1 MKLVNLGIVI
11 DNQDPKGVGRVRY
24 SVLGNQSA
32 PSQGAGAFQEWD
44 PLDPF
49 CASPFLPNN
58 LNFIPTVGQTIK
70 IVQYDLENDLMNQ
83 EYIPGPFTTVHDWNS
98 QSNSGQL
105 ENTSFGVAVKQTGNI
120 FNDNGTYVKTKAT
133 NSLAKH
139 TDSAIY
145 GKYGSDVLFTD
156 NGISLRGGKLLSKDS
171 ANKTERTDLITHPL
185 RGKKQATLSLKKFSS
200 KQEFKEEKELITKI
214 PTNKLS
220 YVIEYDVDDITN
232 PTKIYWYIYY
242 VREVF
247 GDAFAT
253 DVFTSTH
260 TPDLSSIDTITLV
273 NEDNTTT
280 TPTFVQNVNSLG
292 NAGDTVK
299 RAYIK
304 IRKTLCDLH
313 EDGLKIKDIK
323 ITSDRTKYIH
333 PFYFRPRQSLVNVIE
348 TTPSVSDFLDNIKPS
363 CNTSVSEGSGLF
375 WSLSEPSPKPKTEE
389 KKTTVLKTISSNAEQ
404 SFSSL
409 VSDKIYFLSTDAN
422 EVGSKTV
429 PFDKL
434 DTYEYTQEDLLTR
447 IEPNTYSTVR
457 GESLLKFLNQ
467 LTIVMAGHAHNPT
480 KPMAKEG
487 YGDWQ
492 KLKVLYETLE
502 NDLLNKSI
510 RIN

>member
-1 MKLVNLGIVI
+1 MRLVNLGIVT
-11 DNQDPKGVGRVRY
+11 DNIDPKGIGRVRY
-24 SVLGNQSA
+24 KVLGNQSG
-32 PSQGAGAFQEWD
+32 PSQGAAAFEDWE

-83 EYIPGPFTTVHDWNS
+83 EYIPGPFTTIHDWNS

-120 FNDNGTYVKTKAT
+120 FNGNGTYVKSNAK

-139 TDSAIY
+139 EDSAIY
-145 GKYGSDVLFTD
+145 GKYGSDVLFTE
-156 NGISLRGGKLLSKDS
+156 NGVSLRGGKLLSKDS
-171 ANKTERTDLITHPL
+171 ANARERSDLITHPL

-200 KQEFKEEKELITKI
+200 KQEFKEEKEIVVSI
-214 PTNKLS
+214 PTNKLN
-220 YVIEYDVDDITN
+220 YVIEYDLDDVTN
-232 PTKIYWYIYY
+232 PTKVSWYIYY

-253 DVFTSTH
+253 NVFTSSH
-260 TPDLSSIDTITLV
+260 TPDLTSIESVTLI

-280 TPTFVQNVNSLG
+280 TPTFVQ
-292 NAGDTVK
+292 TVDSK
-299 RAYIK
+299 KGAYIK

-313 EDGLKIKDIK
+313 DDGLKIKDIK
-323 ITSDRTKYIH
+323 ITTDRSKYIH
-333 PFYFRPRQSLVNVIE
+333 PFYFRPRQSLVSIINS
-348 TTPSVSDFLDNIKPS
+348 TPSVSDFLDNIKPS

-375 WSLSEPSPKPKTEE
+375 WSISEPSPKPKSEE
-389 KKTTVLKTISSNAEQ
+389 RKITVLKTISSSAEQ
-404 SFSSL
+404 SFGTL
-409 VSDKIYFLSTDAN
+409 VSDKIYLLSTDAN

-447 IEPNTYSTVR
+447 IEPNTYATVR
-457 GESLLKFLNQ
+457 GETLLAFLDQ
-467 LTIVMAGHAHNPT
+467 LYVVMAGHAHQPT
-480 KPMAKEG
+480 KPMVKEA
-487 YGDWQ
+487 YGDWK
-492 KLKVLYETLE
+492 KLEVLRNTLK
-502 NDLLNKSI
+502 NDILNKSI

>member
-1 MKLVNLGIVI
+1 MKLVNLGIVT
-11 DNQDPKGVGRVRY
+11 DNIDPKGIGRVRY
-24 SVLGNQSA
+24 KVLGNQTS
-32 PSQGAGAFQEWD
+32 PSQGAAAFEEWE

-83 EYIPGPFTTVHDWNS
+83 EYIPGPFTTIHDWNS

-120 FNDNGTYVKTKAT
+120 FNENGTYVKSNAK

-139 TDSAIY
+139 EDSAIY
-145 GKYGSDVLFTD
+145 GKYGSDVLFTE
-156 NGISLRGGKLLSKDS
+156 NGVSLRGGKLLSKDS
-171 ANKTERTDLITHPL
+171 ANARERSDLITHPL

-200 KQEFKEEKELITKI
+200 KQEFKEEKEIVVSV
-214 PTNKLS
+214 PTNKLN
-220 YVIEYDVDDITN
+220 YVIEYDLDDVTN
-232 PTKIYWYIYY
+232 PTKVSWYIYY

-253 DVFTSTH
+253 NVFTSSH
-260 TPDLSSIDTITLV
+260 TPDLTSIESVTLI

-280 TPTFVQNVNSLG
+280 TPTFVQ
-292 NAGDTVK
+292 TVDSK
-299 RAYIK
+299 KGAYIK

-313 EDGLKIKDIK
+313 DDGLKIKDIK
-323 ITSDRTKYIH
+323 ITTDRSKYIH
-333 PFYFRPRQSLVNVIE
+333 PFYFRPRQSLVSIINS
-348 TTPSVSDFLDNIKPS
+348 TPSVSDFLDNIKPS

-375 WSLSEPSPKPKTEE
+375 WSISEPSPKPKSEE
-389 KKTTVLKTISSNAEQ
+389 RKITVLKTISSSAEQ
-404 SFSSL
+404 SFGTL
-409 VSDKIYFLSTDAN
+409 VSDKIYLLSTDAN

-447 IEPNTYSTVR
+447 IEPNTYATVR
-457 GESLLKFLNQ
+457 GETLLAFLDQ
-467 LTIVMAGHAHNPT
+467 LYVVMAGHAHQPT
-480 KPMAKEG
+480 KPMVKEA
-487 YGDWQ
+487 YGDWK
-492 KLKVLYETLE
+492 KLEVLRNTLK
-502 NDLLNKSI
+502 NDILNKSI

>member
-1 MKLVNLGIVI
+1 MRLVNLGIVT
-11 DNQDPKGVGRVRY
+11 DNIDPKGIGRVRY
-24 SVLGNQSA
+24 KVLGNQSG
-32 PSQGAGAFQEWD
+32 PSQGAAAFEDWE

-83 EYIPGPFTTVHDWNS
+83 EYIPGPFTTIHDWNS

-120 FNDNGTYVKTKAT
+120 FNENGTYVKSNAK

-139 TDSAIY
+139 EDSAIY
-145 GKYGSDVLFTD
+145 GKYGSDVLFTE
-156 NGISLRGGKLLSKDS
+156 NGVSLRGGKLLSKDS
-171 ANKTERTDLITHPL
+171 ANARERSDLITHPL

-200 KQEFKEEKELITKI
+200 KQEFKEEKEIVVST
-214 PTNKLS
+214 PTDKLK
-220 YVIEYDVDDITN
+220 YVIEYDVDDITD
-232 PTKIYWYIYY
+232 PSKINWYIYH

-247 GDAFAT
+247 GDAFST
-253 DVFTSTH
+253 GVFTSSH
-260 TPDLSSIDTITLV
+260 SPDLAAISSVTLL

-280 TPTFVQNVNSLG
+280 TPTFVQNVNALG
-292 NAGDTVK
+292 LSVDSQK

-313 EDGLKIKDIK
+313 KDGLKIRDIK
-323 ITSDRTKYIH
+323 FDTGKSNFIH
-333 PFYFRPRQSLVNVIE
+333 PFYFRPRQSLVNVINN
-348 TTPSVSDFLDNIKPS
+348 DFLDKINP
-363 CNTSVSEGSGLF
+363 CGFETTQGSGLF
-375 WSLSEPSPKPKTEE
+375 WSINEPSPKEKSEV
-389 KKTTVLKTISSNAEQ
+389 KKTLVLKTISSSAEQ
-404 SFSSL
+404 SFGTL
-409 VSDKIYFLSTDAN
+409 VSDKIYLLSTDAN

-447 IEPNTYSTVR
+447 IEPNTYATVR
-457 GESLLKFLNQ
+457 GETLLAFLDQ
-467 LTIVMAGHAHNPT
+467 LYVVMVGHAHQPT
-480 KPMAKEG
+480 KPMVKDA
-487 YGDWQ
+487 YGDFK
-492 KLKVLYETLE
+492 KLEVLRNTLK
-502 NDLLNKSI
+502 NDILNKSI

>member
-1 MKLVNLGIVI
+1 MKLVNLGIVT
-11 DNQDPKGVGRVRY
+11 DNIDPKGIGRVRY
-24 SVLGNQSA
+24 KILGSQTS
-32 PSQGAGAFQEWD
+32 PSQGAAAFEEWE

-83 EYIPGPFTTVHDWNS
+83 EYIPGPFTTIHDWNS

-120 FNDNGTYVKTKAT
+120 FNENGTYVKSNAK

-139 TDSAIY
+139 EDSAIY
-145 GKYGSDVLFTD
+145 GKYGSDVLFTE
-156 NGISLRGGKLLSKDS
+156 NGVSLRGGKLLSKDS
-171 ANKTERTDLITHPL
+171 ANARERSDLITHPL

-200 KQEFKEEKELITKI
+200 KQEFKEEKEIVVSV
-214 PTNKLS
+214 PTNKLN
-220 YVIEYDVDDITN
+220 YVIEYDLDDVTN
-232 PTKIYWYIYY
+232 PTKVSWYIYY

-253 DVFTSTH
+253 NVFTSSH
-260 TPDLSSIDTITLV
+260 TPDLTSIESVTLI

-280 TPTFVQNVNSLG
+280 TPTFVQ
-292 NAGDTVK
+292 TVDSK
-299 RAYIK
+299 KGAYIK

-313 EDGLKIKDIK
+313 DDGLKIKDIK
-323 ITSDRTKYIH
+323 ITTDRSKYIH
-333 PFYFRPRQSLVNVIE
+333 PFYFRPRQSLVSIINS
-348 TTPSVSDFLDNIKPS
+348 TPSVSDFLDNIKPS

-375 WSLSEPSPKPKTEE
+375 WSISEPSPKPKSEE
-389 KKTTVLKTISSNAEQ
+389 RKITVLKTISSSAEQ
-404 SFSSL
+404 SFGTL
-409 VSDKIYFLSTDAN
+409 VSDKIYLLSTDAN

-447 IEPNTYSTVR
+447 IEPNTYATVR
-457 GESLLKFLNQ
+457 GETLLAFLDQ
-467 LTIVMAGHAHNPT
+467 LYVVMAGHAHQPT
-480 KPMAKEG
+480 KPMVKEA
-487 YGDWQ
+487 YGDWK
-492 KLKVLYETLE
+492 KLEVLRNTLK
-502 NDLLNKSI
+502 NDILNKSI

>member
-1 MKLVNLGIVI
+1 MKLVNLGIVT
-11 DNQDPKGVGRVRY
+11 DNIDPKGIGRVRY
-24 SVLGNQSA
+24 NVLGVTTA
-32 PSQGAGAFQEWD
+32 PSQGAGSFEEWE

-58 LNFIPTVGQTIK
+58 LNFIPTIGQTIK
-70 IVQYDLENDLMNQ
+70 IVQYDLTNDLMNQ
-83 EYIPGPFTTVHDWNS
+83 EYIPGPFTTIHDWSS
-98 QSNSGQL
+98 QVNAGQL
-105 ENTSFGVAVKQTGNI
+105 ENTSYGVGLKQTGDI
-120 FNDNGTYVKTKAT
+120 FNKNGTYVRSTAKG
-133 NSLAKH
+133 SLAKH
-139 TDSAIY
+139 TDFAIY
-145 GKYGSDVLFTD
+145 GKYGSDVLFTE
-156 NGISLRGGKLLSKDS
+156 NGINLRGGKLLSKES
-171 ANKTERTDLITHPL
+171 ANKTERIQLSTHPL

-200 KQEFKEEKELITKI
+200 KQEFKEEKEIVVTI
-214 PTNKLS
+214 PTNKLN

-232 PTKIYWYIYY
+232 PTKVNWYIYY

-253 DVFTSTH
+253 NVFTSSH
-260 TPDLSSIDTITLV
+260 LPDLTTINTVTLL

-280 TPTFVQNVNSLG
+280 TPTFTQ
-292 NAGDTVK
+292 TVIDK
-299 RAYIK
+299 KSAYIK

-313 EDGLKIKDIK
+313 DNGLKISDIK
-323 ITSDRTKYIH
+323 LTTDRSKYIH
-333 PFYFRPRQSLVNVIE
+333 PFYFRPRQSLVNTISI
-348 TTPSVSDFLDNIKPS
+348 TPSVSDFLHKIKPS

-375 WSLSEPSPKPKTEE
+375 WSVAEPSPKPKSEE
-389 KKTTVLKTISSNAEQ
+389 RKVMVLKTVNATGEQ

-409 VSDKIYFLSTDAN
+409 VSDKIYLLSTDAN
-422 EVGSKTV
+422 EIGSKSV

-457 GESLLKFLNQ
+457 GETLLEFLSQ
-467 LTIVMAGHAHNPT
+467 LTKVMAGHAHNPT

-502 NDLLNKSI
+502 NDILNKSI

>member
-1 MKLVNLGIVI
+1 MKLVNLGIVT
-11 DNQDPKGVGRVRY
+11 DNIDPKGIGRVRY
-24 SVLGNQSA
+24 KVLGNQTS
-32 PSQGAGAFQEWD
+32 PSQGAAAFEEWE

-83 EYIPGPFTTVHDWNS
+83 EYIPGPFTTIHDWNS

-120 FNDNGTYVKTKAT
+120 FNENGTYVKSNAK

-139 TDSAIY
+139 EDSAIY
-145 GKYGSDVLFTD
+145 GKYGSDVLFTE
-156 NGISLRGGKLLSKDS
+156 NGVSLRGGKLLSKDS
-171 ANKTERTDLITHPL
+171 ANARERSDLITHPL

-200 KQEFKEEKELITKI
+200 KQEFKEEKEIVVSV
-214 PTNKLS
+214 PTNKLN
-220 YVIEYDVDDITN
+220 YVIEYDLDDVTN
-232 PTKIYWYIYY
+232 PTKVSWYIYY

-253 DVFTSTH
+253 NVFTSSH
-260 TPDLSSIDTITLV
+260 TPDLTSIESVTLI

-280 TPTFVQNVNSLG
+280 TPTFVQ
-292 NAGDTVK
+292 TVDSK
-299 RAYIK
+299 KGAYIK

-313 EDGLKIKDIK
+313 DDGLKIKDIK
-323 ITSDRTKYIH
+323 ITTDRSKYIH
-333 PFYFRPRQSLVNVIE
+333 PFYFRPRQSLVSIINS
-348 TTPSVSDFLDNIKPS
+348 TPSVSDFLDNIKPS

-375 WSLSEPSPKPKTEE
+375 WSISEPSPKPKSEE
-389 KKTTVLKTISSNAEQ
+389 KKITVLKTISSSAEQ
-404 SFSSL
+404 SFGTL
-409 VSDKIYFLSTDAN
+409 VSDKIYLLSTDAN

-447 IEPNTYSTVR
+447 IEPNTYATVR
-457 GESLLKFLNQ
+457 GETLLAFLDQ
-467 LTIVMAGHAHNPT
+467 LYVVMAGHAHQPT
-480 KPMAKEG
+480 KPMVKEA
-487 YGDWQ
+487 YGDWK
-492 KLKVLYETLE
+492 KLEVLRNTLK
-502 NDLLNKSI
+502 NDILNKSI

>member
-1 MKLVNLGIVI
+1 MKLVNLGIVT
-11 DNQDPKGVGRVRY
+11 DNIDPKGIGRVRY
-24 SVLGNQSA
+24 KVLGNQTS
-32 PSQGAGAFQEWD
+32 PSQGAAAFEEWE

-83 EYIPGPFTTVHDWNS
+83 EYIPGPFTTIHDWNS

-120 FNDNGTYVKTKAT
+120 FNGNGTYVKSNAK

-139 TDSAIY
+139 EDSAIY
-145 GKYGSDVLFTD
+145 GKYGSDVLFTE
-156 NGISLRGGKLLSKDS
+156 NGVSLRGGKLLSKDS
-171 ANKTERTDLITHPL
+171 ANARERSDLITHPL

-200 KQEFKEEKELITKI
+200 KQEFKEEKEIVVSI
-214 PTNKLS
+214 PTNKLN
-220 YVIEYDVDDITN
+220 YVIEYDLDDVTN
-232 PTKIYWYIYY
+232 PTKVSWYIYY

-253 DVFTSTH
+253 NVFTSSH
-260 TPDLSSIDTITLV
+260 TPDLTSIESVTLI

-280 TPTFVQNVNSLG
+280 TPTFVQ
-292 NAGDTVK
+292 TVDSK
-299 RAYIK
+299 KGAYIK

-313 EDGLKIKDIK
+313 DDGLKIKDIK
-323 ITSDRTKYIH
+323 ISTDRSKYIH
-333 PFYFRPRQSLVNVIE
+333 PFYFRPRQSLVSIINS
-348 TTPSVSDFLDNIKPS
+348 TPSVSDFLDNIKPS

-375 WSLSEPSPKPKTEE
+375 WSISEPSPKPKSEE
-389 KKTTVLKTISSNAEQ
+389 KKITVLKTISSSAEQ
-404 SFSSL
+404 SFGTL
-409 VSDKIYFLSTDAN
+409 VSDKIYLLSTDAN

-447 IEPNTYSTVR
+447 IEPNTYATVR
-457 GESLLKFLNQ
+457 GETLLAFLDQ
-467 LTIVMAGHAHNPT
+467 LYVVMAGHAHQPT
-480 KPMAKEG
+480 KPMVKDA
-487 YGDWQ
+487 YGDWK
-492 KLKVLYETLE
+492 KLEVLRNTLK
-502 NDLLNKSI
+502 NDILNKSI

>member
-1 MKLVNLGIVI
+1 MRLVNLGIVT
-11 DNQDPKGVGRVRY
+11 DNIDPKGIGRVRY
-24 SVLGNQSA
+24 KILGSQTS
-32 PSQGAGAFQEWD
+32 PSQGAAAFEEWE

-83 EYIPGPFTTVHDWNS
+83 EYIPGPFTTIHDWNS

-120 FNDNGTYVKTKAT
+120 FNENGTYVKSNAK

-139 TDSAIY
+139 EDSAIY
-145 GKYGSDVLFTD
+145 GKYGSDVLFTE
-156 NGISLRGGKLLSKDS
+156 NGVSLRGGKLLSKDS
-171 ANKTERTDLITHPL
+171 ANARERSDLITHPL

-200 KQEFKEEKELITKI
+200 KQEFKEEKEIVVSV
-214 PTNKLS
+214 PTNKLN
-220 YVIEYDVDDITN
+220 YVIEYDLDDVTN
-232 PTKIYWYIYY
+232 PTKVSWYIYY

-253 DVFTSTH
+253 NVFTSSH
-260 TPDLSSIDTITLV
+260 TPDLTSIESVTLI

-280 TPTFVQNVNSLG
+280 TPTFVQ
-292 NAGDTVK
+292 TVDSK
-299 RAYIK
+299 KGAYIK

-313 EDGLKIKDIK
+313 DDGLKIKDIK
-323 ITSDRTKYIH
+323 ITTDRSKYIH
-333 PFYFRPRQSLVNVIE
+333 PFYFRPRQSLVSIINS
-348 TTPSVSDFLDNIKPS
+348 TPSVSDFLDNIKPS

-375 WSLSEPSPKPKTEE
+375 WSISEPSPKPKSEE
-389 KKTTVLKTISSNAEQ
+389 RKITVLKTISSSAEQ
-404 SFSSL
+404 SFGTL
-409 VSDKIYFLSTDAN
+409 VSDKIYLLSTDAN

-447 IEPNTYSTVR
+447 IEPNTYATVR
-457 GESLLKFLNQ
+457 GETLLAFLDQ
-467 LTIVMAGHAHNPT
+467 LYVVMAGHAHQPT
-480 KPMAKEG
+480 KPMVKEA
-487 YGDWQ
+487 YGDWK
-492 KLKVLYETLE
+492 KLEVLRNTLK
-502 NDLLNKSI
+502 NDILNKSI

>member
-1 MKLVNLGIVI
+1 MRLVNLGIVT
-11 DNQDPKGVGRVRY
+11 DNIDPKGIGRVRY
-24 SVLGNQSA
+24 KVLGNQTS
-32 PSQGAGAFQEWD
+32 PSQGAAAFEEWE

-83 EYIPGPFTTVHDWNS
+83 EYIPGPFTTIHDWNS

-120 FNDNGTYVKTKAT
+120 FNENGTYVKSNAK

-139 TDSAIY
+139 EDSAIY
-145 GKYGSDVLFTD
+145 GKYGSDILFTE
-156 NGISLRGGKLLSKDS
+156 NGVNLRGGKLLSKDS
-171 ANKTERTDLITHPL
+171 ANARERSDLITHPL

-200 KQEFKEEKELITKI
+200 KQEFKEEKEIVVSV
-214 PTNKLS
+214 PTNKLN
-220 YVIEYDVDDITN
+220 YVIEYDLDDVTN
-232 PTKIYWYIYY
+232 PTKVSWYIYY

-253 DVFTSTH
+253 NVFTSSH
-260 TPDLSSIDTITLV
+260 TPDLTSIESVTLI

-280 TPTFVQNVNSLG
+280 TPTFVQ
-292 NAGDTVK
+292 TVDSK
-299 RAYIK
+299 KGAYIK

-313 EDGLKIKDIK
+313 DDGLKIKDIK
-323 ITSDRTKYIH
+323 ITTDRSKYIH
-333 PFYFRPRQSLVNVIE
+333 PFYFRPRQSLVSIINS
-348 TTPSVSDFLDNIKPS
+348 TPSVSDFLDNIKPS

-375 WSLSEPSPKPKTEE
+375 WSISEPSPKPKSEE
-389 KKTTVLKTISSNAEQ
+389 RKITVLKTISSSAEQ
-404 SFSSL
+404 SFGTL
-409 VSDKIYFLSTDAN
+409 VSDKIYLLSTDAN

-447 IEPNTYSTVR
+447 IEPNTYATVR
-457 GESLLKFLNQ
+457 GETLLAFLDQ
-467 LTIVMAGHAHNPT
+467 LYVVMAGHAHQPT
-480 KPMAKEG
+480 KPMVKEA
-487 YGDWQ
+487 YGDWK
-492 KLKVLYETLE
+492 KLEVLRNTLK
-502 NDLLNKSI
+502 NDILNKSI

>member
-1 MKLVNLGIVI
+1 MRLVNLGIVT
-11 DNQDPKGVGRVRY
+11 DNIDPKGIGRVRY
-24 SVLGNQSA
+24 KVLGNQSG
-32 PSQGAGAFQEWD
+32 PSQGAAAFEDWE

-83 EYIPGPFTTVHDWNS
+83 EYIPGPFTTIHDWNS

-120 FNDNGTYVKTKAT
+120 FNENGTYVKSNAK

-139 TDSAIY
+139 EDSAIY
-145 GKYGSDVLFTD
+145 GKYGSDVLFTE
-156 NGISLRGGKLLSKDS
+156 NGVSLRGGKLLSKDS
-171 ANKTERTDLITHPL
+171 ANARERSDLITHPL

-200 KQEFKEEKELITKI
+200 KQEFKEEKEIVVSV
-214 PTNKLS
+214 PTNKLN
-220 YVIEYDVDDITN
+220 YVIEYDLDDVTN
-232 PTKIYWYIYY
+232 PTKVSWYIYY

-253 DVFTSTH
+253 NVFTSSH
-260 TPDLSSIDTITLV
+260 TPDLTSIESVTLI

-280 TPTFVQNVNSLG
+280 TPTFVQ
-292 NAGDTVK
+292 TVDSK
-299 RAYIK
+299 KGAYIK

-313 EDGLKIKDIK
+313 DDGLKIKDIK
-323 ITSDRTKYIH
+323 ITTDRSKYIH
-333 PFYFRPRQSLVNVIE
+333 PFYFRPRQSLVSIINS
-348 TTPSVSDFLDNIKPS
+348 TPSVSDFLDNIKPS

-375 WSLSEPSPKPKTEE
+375 WSISEPSPKPKSEE
-389 KKTTVLKTISSNAEQ
+389 RKITVLKTISSSAEQ
-404 SFSSL
+404 SFGTL
-409 VSDKIYFLSTDAN
+409 VSDKIYLLSTDAN

-447 IEPNTYSTVR
+447 IEPNTYATVR
-457 GESLLKFLNQ
+457 GETLLAFLDQ
-467 LTIVMAGHAHNPT
+467 LYVVMAGHAHQPT
-480 KPMAKEG
+480 KPMVKEA
-487 YGDWQ
+487 YGDWK
-492 KLKVLYETLE
+492 KLEVLRNTLK
-502 NDLLNKSI
+502 NDILNKSI

>member
-1 MKLVNLGIVI
+1 MKLVNLGIVT
-11 DNQDPKGVGRVRY
+11 DNIDPKGIGRVRY
-24 SVLGNQSA
+24 KVLGNQTS
-32 PSQGAGAFQEWD
+32 PSQGAAAFEEWE

-83 EYIPGPFTTVHDWNS
+83 EYIPGPFTTIHDWNS

-120 FNDNGTYVKTKAT
+120 FNGNGTYVKSNAK

-139 TDSAIY
+139 EDSAIY
-145 GKYGSDVLFTD
+145 GKYGSDVLFTE
-156 NGISLRGGKLLSKDS
+156 NGVSLRGGKLLSKDS
-171 ANKTERTDLITHPL
+171 ANARERSDLITHPL

-200 KQEFKEEKELITKI
+200 KQEFKEEKEIVVSI
-214 PTNKLS
+214 PTNKLN
-220 YVIEYDVDDITN
+220 YVIEYDLDDVTN
-232 PTKIYWYIYY
+232 PTKVSWYIYY

-253 DVFTSTH
+253 NVFTSSH
-260 TPDLSSIDTITLV
+260 TPDLTSIESVTLI

-280 TPTFVQNVNSLG
+280 TPTFVQ
-292 NAGDTVK
+292 TVDSK
-299 RAYIK
+299 KGAYIK

-313 EDGLKIKDIK
+313 DDGLKIKDIK
-323 ITSDRTKYIH
+323 ISTDRSKYIH
-333 PFYFRPRQSLVNVIE
+333 PFYFRPRQSLVSIINS
-348 TTPSVSDFLDNIKPS
+348 TPSVSDFLDNIKPS

-375 WSLSEPSPKPKTEE
+375 WSISEPSPKPKSEE
-389 KKTTVLKTISSNAEQ
+389 KKITVLKTISSSAEQ
-404 SFSSL
+404 SFGTL
-409 VSDKIYFLSTDAN
+409 VSDKIYLLSTDAN

-447 IEPNTYSTVR
+447 IEPNTYATVR
-457 GESLLKFLNQ
+457 GETLLAFLDQ
-467 LTIVMAGHAHNPT
+467 LYVVMAGHAHQPT
-480 KPMAKEG
+480 KPMVKEA
-487 YGDWQ
+487 YGDWK
-492 KLKVLYETLE
+492 KLEVLRNTLK
-502 NDLLNKSI
+502 NDILNKSI

>member
-1 MKLVNLGIVI
+1 MRLVNLGIVT
-11 DNQDPKGVGRVRY
+11 DNIDPKGIGRVRY
-24 SVLGNQSA
+24 KVLGNQSG
-32 PSQGAGAFQEWD
+32 PSQGAAAFEDWE

-83 EYIPGPFTTVHDWNS
+83 EYIPGPFTTIHDWNS

-120 FNDNGTYVKTKAT
+120 FNGNGTYVKSNAK

-139 TDSAIY
+139 EDSAIY
-145 GKYGSDVLFTD
+145 GKYGSDVLFTE
-156 NGISLRGGKLLSKDS
+156 NGVSLRGGKLLSKDS
-171 ANKTERTDLITHPL
+171 ANARERSDLITHPL

-200 KQEFKEEKELITKI
+200 KQEFKEEKEIVVSV
-214 PTNKLS
+214 PTNKLN
-220 YVIEYDVDDITN
+220 YVIEYDLDDVTN
-232 PTKIYWYIYY
+232 PTKVSWYIYY

-253 DVFTSTH
+253 NVFTSSH
-260 TPDLSSIDTITLV
+260 TPDLTSIESVTLI

-280 TPTFVQNVNSLG
+280 TPTFVQ
-292 NAGDTVK
+292 TVDSK
-299 RAYIK
+299 KGAYIK

-313 EDGLKIKDIK
+313 DDGLKIKDIK
-323 ITSDRTKYIH
+323 ITTDRSKYIH
-333 PFYFRPRQSLVNVIE
+333 PFYFRPRQSLVSIINS
-348 TTPSVSDFLDNIKPS
+348 TPSVSDFLDNIKPS

-375 WSLSEPSPKPKTEE
+375 WSISEPSPKPKSEE
-389 KKTTVLKTISSNAEQ
+389 RKITVLKTISSSAEQ
-404 SFSSL
+404 SFGTL
-409 VSDKIYFLSTDAN
+409 VSDKIYLLSTDAN

-447 IEPNTYSTVR
+447 IEPNTYATVR
-457 GESLLKFLNQ
+457 GETLLAFLDQ
-467 LTIVMAGHAHNPT
+467 LYVVMAGHAHQPT
-480 KPMAKEG
+480 KPMVKEA
-487 YGDWQ
+487 YGDWK
-492 KLKVLYETLE
+492 KLEVLRNTLK
-502 NDLLNKSI
+502 NDILNKSI

>member
-1 MKLVNLGIVI
+1 MKLVNLGIVT
-11 DNQDPKGVGRVRY
+11 DNIDPKGIGRVRY
-24 SVLGNQSA
+24 KILGNQTS
-32 PSQGAGAFQEWD
+32 PSQGAAAFEEWE

-83 EYIPGPFTTVHDWNS
+83 EYIPGPFTTIHDWNS

-120 FNDNGTYVKTKAT
+120 FNENGTYVKSNAK

-139 TDSAIY
+139 EDSAIY
-145 GKYGSDVLFTD
+145 GKYGSDVLFTE
-156 NGISLRGGKLLSKDS
+156 NGVSLRGGKLLSKDS
-171 ANKTERTDLITHPL
+171 ANARERSDLITHPL

-200 KQEFKEEKELITKI
+200 KQEFKEEKEIVVSV
-214 PTNKLS
+214 PTNKLN
-220 YVIEYDVDDITN
+220 YVIEYDLDDVTN
-232 PTKIYWYIYY
+232 PTKVSWYIYY

-253 DVFTSTH
+253 NVFTSSH
-260 TPDLSSIDTITLV
+260 TPDLTSIESVTLI

-280 TPTFVQNVNSLG
+280 TPTFVQ
-292 NAGDTVK
+292 TVDSK
-299 RAYIK
+299 KGAYIK

-313 EDGLKIKDIK
+313 DDGLKIKDIK
-323 ITSDRTKYIH
+323 ITTDRSKYIH
-333 PFYFRPRQSLVNVIE
+333 PFYFRPRQSLVSIINS
-348 TTPSVSDFLDNIKPS
+348 TPSVSDFLDNIKPS

-375 WSLSEPSPKPKTEE
+375 WSISEPSPKPKSEE
-389 KKTTVLKTISSNAEQ
+389 RKITVLKTISSSAEQ
-404 SFSSL
+404 SFGTL
-409 VSDKIYFLSTDAN
+409 VSDKIYLLSTDAN

-447 IEPNTYSTVR
+447 IEPNTYATVR
-457 GESLLKFLNQ
+457 GETLLAFLDQ
-467 LTIVMAGHAHNPT
+467 LYVVMAGHAHQPT
-480 KPMAKEG
+480 KPMVKEA
-487 YGDWQ
+487 YGDWK
-492 KLKVLYETLE
+492 KLEVLRNTLK
-502 NDLLNKSI
+502 NDILNKSI

>member
-1 MKLVNLGIVI
+1 MRLVNLGIVT
-11 DNQDPKGVGRVRY
+11 DNIDPKGIGRVRY
-24 SVLGNQSA
+24 KVLGNQTS
-32 PSQGAGAFQEWD
+32 PSQGAAAFEEWE

-83 EYIPGPFTTVHDWNS
+83 EYIPGPFTTIHDWNS

-120 FNDNGTYVKTKAT
+120 FNGNGTYVKSNAK

-139 TDSAIY
+139 EDSAIY
-145 GKYGSDVLFTD
+145 GKYGSDVLFTE
-156 NGISLRGGKLLSKDS
+156 NGVSLRGGKLLSKDS
-171 ANKTERTDLITHPL
+171 ANARERSDLITHPL

-200 KQEFKEEKELITKI
+200 KQEFKEEKEIVVSV
-214 PTNKLS
+214 PTNKLN
-220 YVIEYDVDDITN
+220 YVIEYDLDDVTN
-232 PTKIYWYIYY
+232 PTKVSWYIYY

-253 DVFTSTH
+253 NVFTSSH
-260 TPDLSSIDTITLV
+260 TPDLTSIESVTLI

-280 TPTFVQNVNSLG
+280 TPTFVQ
-292 NAGDTVK
+292 TVDSK
-299 RAYIK
+299 KGAYIK

-313 EDGLKIKDIK
+313 DDGLKIKDIK
-323 ITSDRTKYIH
+323 ISTDRSKYIH
-333 PFYFRPRQSLVNVIE
+333 PFYFRPRQSLVSLIRWMP
-348 TTPSVSDFLDNIKPS
+348 PSDSDFLDNIKPS

-375 WSLSEPSPKPKTEE
+375 WSISEPSPKPKSEE
-389 KKTTVLKTISSNAEQ
+389 KKITVLKTISSSAEQ
-404 SFSSL
+404 SFGTL
-409 VSDKIYFLSTDAN
+409 VSDKIYLLSTDAN

-447 IEPNTYSTVR
+447 IEPNTYATVR
-457 GESLLKFLNQ
+457 GETLLAFLDQ
-467 LTIVMAGHAHNPT
+467 LYVVMAGHAHQPT
-480 KPMAKEG
+480 KPMVKDA
-487 YGDWQ
+487 YGDWK
-492 KLKVLYETLE
+492 KLEVLRNTLK
-502 NDLLNKSI
+502 NDILNKSI

>member
-1 MKLVNLGIVI
+1 MKLVNLGIVT
-11 DNQDPKGVGRVRY
+11 DNIDPKGIGRVRY
-24 SVLGNQSA
+24 KVLGNQTS
-32 PSQGAGAFQEWD
+32 PSQGAAAFEEWE

-83 EYIPGPFTTVHDWNS
+83 EYIPGPFTTIHDWNS

-105 ENTSFGVAVKQTGNI
+105 ENTSFGVAVKQTGKI
-120 FNDNGTYVKTKAT
+120 FNENGTYVKSNAK

-139 TDSAIY
+139 EDSAIY
-145 GKYGSDVLFTD
+145 GKYGSDILFTE
-156 NGISLRGGKLLSKDS
+156 NGVNLRGGKLLSKDS
-171 ANKTERTDLITHPL
+171 ANARERSDLITHPL

-200 KQEFKEEKELITKI
+200 KQEFKEEKEIVVSV
-214 PTNKLS
+214 PTNKLN
-220 YVIEYDVDDITN
+220 YVIEYDLDDVTN
-232 PTKIYWYIYY
+232 PTKVSWYIYY

-253 DVFTSTH
+253 NVFTSSH
-260 TPDLSSIDTITLV
+260 TPDLTSIESVTLI

-280 TPTFVQNVNSLG
+280 TPTFVQ
-292 NAGDTVK
+292 TVDSK
-299 RAYIK
+299 KGAYIK

-313 EDGLKIKDIK
+313 DDGLKIKDIK
-323 ITSDRTKYIH
+323 ITTDRSKYIH
-333 PFYFRPRQSLVNVIE
+333 PFYFRPRQSLVSIINS
-348 TTPSVSDFLDNIKPS
+348 TPSVSDFLDNIKPS

-375 WSLSEPSPKPKTEE
+375 WSISEPSPKPKSEE
-389 KKTTVLKTISSNAEQ
+389 RKITVLKTISSSAEQ
-404 SFSSL
+404 SFGTL
-409 VSDKIYFLSTDAN
+409 VSDKIYLLSTDAN

-447 IEPNTYSTVR
+447 IEPNTYATVR
-457 GESLLKFLNQ
+457 GETLLAFLDQ
-467 LTIVMAGHAHNPT
+467 LYVVMAGHAHQPT
-480 KPMAKEG
+480 KPMVKEA
-487 YGDWQ
+487 YGDWK
-492 KLKVLYETLE
+492 KLEVLRNTLK
-502 NDLLNKSI
+502 NDILNKSI

>member
-1 MKLVNLGIVI
+1 MKLVNLGIVT
-11 DNQDPKGVGRVRY
+11 DNIDPKGIGRVRY
-24 SVLGNQSA
+24 KVLGNQTS
-32 PSQGAGAFQEWD
+32 PSQGAAAFEEWE

-83 EYIPGPFTTVHDWNS
+83 EYIPGPFTTIHDWNS

-105 ENTSFGVAVKQTGNI
+105 ENTSFGVVVKQTGNI
-120 FNDNGTYVKTKAT
+120 FNGNGTYVKSNAK

-139 TDSAIY
+139 EDSAIY
-145 GKYGSDVLFTD
+145 GKYGSDVLFTE
-156 NGISLRGGKLLSKDS
+156 NGVSLRGGKLLSKDS
-171 ANKTERTDLITHPL
+171 ANARERSDLITHPL

-200 KQEFKEEKELITKI
+200 KQEFKEEKEIVVSV
-214 PTNKLS
+214 PTNKLN
-220 YVIEYDVDDITN
+220 YVIEYDLDDVTN
-232 PTKIYWYIYY
+232 PTKVSWYIYH

-253 DVFTSTH
+253 NVFTSSH
-260 TPDLSSIDTITLV
+260 TPDLTSIESVTLI

-280 TPTFVQNVNSLG
+280 TPTFVQ
-292 NAGDTVK
+292 TVDSK
-299 RAYIK
+299 KGAYIK

-313 EDGLKIKDIK
+313 DDGLKIKDIK
-323 ITSDRTKYIH
+323 ITTDRSKYIH
-333 PFYFRPRQSLVNVIE
+333 PFYFRPRQSLVSIINS
-348 TTPSVSDFLDNIKPS
+348 TPSVSDFLDNIKPS

-375 WSLSEPSPKPKTEE
+375 WSISEPSPKPKSEE
-389 KKTTVLKTISSNAEQ
+389 RKITVLKTISSSAEQ
-404 SFSSL
+404 SFGTL
-409 VSDKIYFLSTDAN
+409 VSDKIYLLSTDAN

-447 IEPNTYSTVR
+447 IEPNTYATVR
-457 GESLLKFLNQ
+457 GETLLAFLDQ
-467 LTIVMAGHAHNPT
+467 LYVVMAGHAHQPT
-480 KPMAKEG
+480 KPMVKEA
-487 YGDWQ
+487 YGDWK
-492 KLKVLYETLE
+492 KLEVLRNTLK
-502 NDLLNKSI
+502 NDILNKSI